1 MLCALAYIA
10 VAFGRIP
17 LVLFLKYDPKDVVI
31 TFGGLLFGP
40 LTSFAMAFV
49 VSFIEML
56 TISDKG
62 LLGFIMN
69 VLSSCSFACMAAFIY
84 RK

>member
-1 MLCALAYIA
+1 MNQRTRKITTVGMLCALAYIA

-40 LTSFAMAFV
+40 LTSFVMAFV
-49 VSFIEML
+49 VS
-56 TISDKG
+56 
-62 LLGFIMN
+62 
-69 VLSSCSFACMAAFIY
+69 LSRC
-84 RK
+84 